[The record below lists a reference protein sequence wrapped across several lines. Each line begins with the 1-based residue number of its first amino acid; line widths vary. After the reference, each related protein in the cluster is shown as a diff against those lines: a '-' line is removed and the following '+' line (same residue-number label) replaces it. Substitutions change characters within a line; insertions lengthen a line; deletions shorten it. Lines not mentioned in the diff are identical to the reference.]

1 MEISCVES
9 KLAVKIDCLAHF
21 HETAPPF
28 IYIASA
34 KEQPSP
40 TGHRVKGSVSGRRRE
55 EERNA
60 RRSEAVQ

>member
-1 MEISCVES
+1 MEISSVET
-9 KLAVKIDCLAHF
+9 KLAVKNDCPAHF

-28 IYIASA
+28 MHIALA

-60 RRSEAVQ
+60 RRSKAVQ